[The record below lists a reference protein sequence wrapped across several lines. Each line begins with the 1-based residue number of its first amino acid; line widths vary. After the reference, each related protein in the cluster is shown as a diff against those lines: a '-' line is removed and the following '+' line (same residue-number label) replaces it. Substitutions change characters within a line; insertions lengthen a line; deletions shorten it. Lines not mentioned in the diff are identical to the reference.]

1 MITMR
6 GRGRKA
12 LAVLVATIT
21 LMIFLPLSAAAQSP
35 EIVLDPTPVEV
46 RSEDPFSVTLAI
58 NNIPEPG
65 LAACDFTITFVPS
78 VIQFGENV
86 GDHDWTDPDFGEPFA
101 FKVDNSAG
109 SISFNDILMTGPY
122 PDGSIT
128 LVTLHGTATATE
140 SASTA
145 LHFDKTKVLYLT
157 GAEITA
163 TVVDGEVTVTLT
175 SPPPSESILSPL
187 QWAII
192 GIAILLCAFIIWFV
206 MRRWIVKASKK

>member
-1 MITMR
+1 MNTIR
-6 GRGRKA
+6 GGGRKV
-12 LAVLVATIT
+12 LAVLLATIT
-21 LMIFLPLSAAAQSP
+21 LLVFLPLSAAAQGP

-46 RSEDPFSVTLAI
+46 RSEDPFYVTLAI
-58 NNIPEPG
+58 NNIPESG
-65 LAACDFTITFVPS
+65 LAACDFMITFTPS

-101 FKVDNSAG
+101 FKVDNAAG

-128 LVTLHGTATATE
+128 LVTFHGTATTTE

-145 LHFDKTKVLYLT
+145 LHFDKANILYLT

-163 TVVDGEVTVTLT
+163 TVADGEVTVTLT
-175 SPPPSESILSPL
+175 TPPPSESVLSPL

-192 GIAILLCAFIIWFV
+192 GMAILLGAFIIWFV
-206 MRRWIVKASKK
+206 MRRWIVKAGKK

>member
-1 MITMR
+1 MNTIR
-6 GRGRKA
+6 GGGRKA
-12 LAVLVATIT
+12 LATLVATVT
-21 LMIFLPLSAAAQSP
+21 LLVLLPLSAVAQGP

-58 NNIPEPG
+58 ENIPEPG

-101 FKVDNSAG
+101 FNVDNTAG
-109 SISFNDILMTGPY
+109 SISFNDILMAGPY
-122 PDGSIT
+122 SNGNIT
-128 LVTLHGTATATE
+128 LVTLHGTATSTE
-140 SASTA
+140 SANTA
-145 LHFDKTKVLYLT
+145 LHFDKTKMLYLT

-163 TVVDGEVTVTLT
+163 TVADGEVIVTLT
-175 SPPPSESILSPL
+175 TPPPSDSVLSPL

-192 GIAILLCAFIIWFV
+192 GVAVLLGAFIIWFV
-206 MRRWIVKASKK
+206 MRKWIMKASKK